1 MRHSCSFLTKYQVE
15 SLPAGWEWFSR
26 MIWRWTYWSTNLKI
40 GRTTQS
46 MMAVFKKEHV
56 LTWLMPLLFP
66 LLLGGLAY
74 GEDLDARSRVTKGT
88 LEYGLLGGYWK
99 GNDLFQNA
107 PSTNREA
114 IYILPQLGLVFT
126 DELGSGILAGN
137 IEGLIEPVA
146 AHYWEPF
153 SASLFGGSLVLK
165 YNFLSFGRW
174 MPFWDAGAGMSWT
187 DLAPRIE
194 EQSTQFNFLLQTGP
208 GVSYFVSQNWA
219 ITMGIR
225 FHHISNANIGNR
237 NTGLNAW
244 LFNLGFSFFSP

>member
-1 MRHSCSFLTKYQVE
+1 MTVLQKKHYMFWVASLVLSFFV
-15 SLPAGWEWFSR
+15 G
-26 MIWRWTYWSTNLKI
+26 
-40 GRTTQS
+40 G
-46 MMAVFKKEHV
+46 MA
-56 LTWLMPLLFP
+56 W
-66 LLLGGLAY
+66 A
-74 GEDLDARSRVTKGT
+74 EDFDARTRVTKGT

-99 GNDLFQNA
+99 GNDVFQNA

-114 IYILPQLGLVFT
+114 IYILPQLGLVLT
-126 DELGSGILAGN
+126 DELGSGMLAGN
-137 IEGLIEPVA
+137 IEGLIEPVV
-146 AHYWEPF
+146 AHYYEPF

-187 DLAPRIE
+187 DLAPRIP
-194 EQSTQFNFLLQTGP
+194 EQSTQFNFILQTGP
-208 GVSYFVSQNWA
+208 GVSFFVSENLA
-219 ITMGIR
+219 ITTGIR